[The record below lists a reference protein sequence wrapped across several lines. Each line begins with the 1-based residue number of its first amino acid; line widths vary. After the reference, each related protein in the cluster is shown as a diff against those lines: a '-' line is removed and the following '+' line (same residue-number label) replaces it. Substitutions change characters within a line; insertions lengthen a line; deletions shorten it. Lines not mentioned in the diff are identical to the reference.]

1 MLNSKKKMIMKQI
14 VAISFILGILI
25 SLTSCSLNEEP
36 ISNIALGQGAD
47 TANAIKYPTRDQM
60 KAQYDGIYNVLKG
73 NNGLEN
79 WNLDYLVMTETHAD
93 NAYRG
98 ATDAELTQ
106 MEQEKQ
112 NGINKNIERDWNG
125 YFEIIHAANRVICNI
140 DLTPDPALTAAE
152 RKQWKAEA
160 LILRSMMMFD
170 MVRLWGGIPL
180 ILTEPPAINAE
191 NIEEVY
197 PLYYPPRN
205 TVDEVYAQIIAD
217 LNTALEPGGAPPINT
232 SSKFVFSQTVANA
245 LLAKVYAEQPV
256 RDYAKTVEYCQKVEA
271 DVALYPSYSELFAV
285 NDAKTDAK
293 IRNSSESIF
302 EIPFS
307 DGGNWNTW
315 MFGVDQTDP
324 NSVYD
329 WAKWLTPSRDLVD
342 AFNKA
347 GDNIRKRTTIITA
360 SVSWSNHYPSDA
372 YLFMHKFPSKF
383 NSIIKIRLADILL
396 LKAEAY
402 ASLGNL
408 AEAANAVNKV
418 RARVSLPPLGSSV
431 TSSASAMA
439 DAVLN
444 ERRLELAFEGQRWF
458 DLARAGKIF
467 DVLNTLNSRDP
478 GRLPM
483 DPVTENTVLMP
494 LPQSQIEKNPNMIQN
509 PGY

>member
-1 MLNSKKKMIMKQI
+1 MKQVI
-14 VAISFILGILI
+14 IIGCFLGMVIGMN
-25 SLTSCSLNEEP
+25 SCSLENDP
-36 ISNIALGQGAD
+36 ISNPAIPQGSD
-47 TANAIKYPTRDQM
+47 TVGSIKYKTRAEM
-60 KAQYDGIYNVLKG
+60 VTQYNGIYNILKG

-79 WNLDYLVMTETHAD
+79 WNLDMLVLTETHAD
-93 NAYRG
+93 NSYRG

-106 MEQEKQ
+106 LEQQKQ

-125 YFEIIHAANRVICNI
+125 FFNIISATNRVIVNI
-140 DLTPDPALTAAE
+140 DAVPDPALTAAE

-160 LILRSMMMFD
+160 LILRSMIMFD

-180 ILTEPPAINAE
+180 ILAEPPAITAE

-205 TVDEVYAQIIAD
+205 TMEEVYAQMIAD
-217 LNTALEPGGAPPINT
+217 LNIALEPGGAPPINA
-232 SSKFVFSQTVANA
+232 SDKFRFSQTVANA
-245 LLAKVYAEQPV
+245 LLAKIYAEQPV

-271 DVALYPSYSELFAV
+271 DVLLVPSYADLFAV

-293 IRNSSESIF
+293 LRNSSESIF

-315 MFGVDQTDP
+315 MFGVDETDP

-329 WAKWLTPSRDLVD
+329 WAKWLTPSRDLVS
-342 AFNKA
+342 AFDRA
-347 GDNIRKRTTIITA
+347 GDNIRKRTTIVTA
-360 SVSWSNHYPSDA
+360 AVSWSNHYPPDA

-402 ASLGNL
+402 VNLGNL
-408 AEAANAVNKV
+408 AEAANAVNLV
-418 RARVSLPPLGSSV
+418 RTRVNLPDLSSSV
-431 TSSASAMA
+431 TSSATAMA

-444 ERRLELAFEGQRWF
+444 ERRLELAFEGHRWF
-458 DLARAGKIF
+458 DLVRNGKAF

-483 DPVTENTVLMP
+483 DPVTEFTILLP
-494 LPQSQIEKNPNMIQN
+494 LPQSQIDINPNMVQN

>member
-1 MLNSKKKMIMKQI
+1 MKQI
-14 VAISFILGILI
+14 FSISTFLGIVVFL
-25 SLTSCSLNEEP
+25 SSCSLDEEP
-36 ISNIALGQGAD
+36 ISNIVQGGSD
-47 TANAIKYPTRDQM
+47 TTGSYKYYTREEM
-60 KAQYDGIYNVLKG
+60 LSQYEGIYNILKG

-79 WNLDYLVMTETHAD
+79 WNLDMLVFTETHAD

-106 MEQEKQ
+106 LEQQKQ

-125 YFEIIHAANRVICNI
+125 YFAIVSAANRVICNI
-140 DLTPDPALTAAE
+140 DAVPDPALTQAE

-160 LILRSMMMFD
+160 LILRSMIMFD

-180 ILTEPPAINAE
+180 ILTEPPAITSE

-197 PLYYPPRN
+197 PQYYPPRN
-205 TVDEVYAQIIAD
+205 TMEEVYAQIIAD
-217 LNTALEPGGAPPINT
+217 LNTALEPGGAPPIDP
-232 SSKFVFSQTVANA
+232 SDKFVFSQTVANA

-256 RDYAKTVEYCQKVEA
+256 RDYGKTVEYCQKVEA
-271 DVALYPSYSELFAV
+271 DASLVPVYADLFAV
-285 NDAKTDAK
+285 NDAKTDVK
-293 IRNSSESIF
+293 LRNSSESIF

-315 MFGVDQTDP
+315 MFGVDETDP
-324 NSVYD
+324 NSKYD
-329 WAKWLTPSRDLVD
+329 WAKWLTPSRDLM
-342 AFNKA
+342 AAYSSA
-347 GDNIRKRTTIITA
+347 GDNVRKKITVVTA
-360 SVSWSNHYPSDA
+360 SVSWSNHYPSNS
-372 YLFMHKFPSKF
+372 YLFMHKFPSKY

-402 ASLGNL
+402 VNLGNL
-408 AEAANAVNKV
+408 AEAANAVNIV
-418 RARVSLPPLGSSV
+418 RARVNLPDLSSSV
-431 TSSASAMA
+431 TSSATSMA

-458 DLARAGKIF
+458 DLVRNGKAF
-467 DVLNTLNSRDP
+467 DVLNTLNSRDE

-483 DPVTENTVLMP
+483 DPVTEFTILLP
-494 LPQSQIEKNPNMIQN
+494 LPQSQIDINPNMVQN

>member
-1 MLNSKKKMIMKQI
+1 MKQI
-14 VAISFILGILI
+14 ASISFILGMLI

-36 ISNIALGQGAD
+36 ISNPAFPQGSD
-47 TANAIKYPTRDQM
+47 TTGSIKYPTRDEM
-60 KAQYDGIYNVLKG
+60 FVQYTGIYNVLKG

-79 WNLDYLVMTETHAD
+79 WNLDFLVMTETHSD
-93 NAYRG
+93 NSYRG

-125 YFEIIHAANRVICNI
+125 YFDIINAANRVICNI

-180 ILTEPPAINAE
+180 ILTEPPAITAG

-205 TVDEVYAQIIAD
+205 TVEEVYAQIIAD
-217 LNTALEPGGAPPINT
+217 LNTALEPGGAPPINP
-232 SSKFVFSQTVANA
+232 SNKFVFSQTVANA
-245 LLAKVYAEQPV
+245 LLAKIYAEQPV

-271 DVALYPSYSELFAV
+271 DVSLAFSYADLFAV

-293 IRNSSESIF
+293 MRNSSESIF

-307 DGGNWNTW
+307 DGANWNTW
-315 MFGVDQTDP
+315 MFGVDETDP
-324 NSVYD
+324 NSKYD
-329 WAKWLTPSRDLVD
+329 WAKWLTPTRDLVD
-342 AFNKA
+342 AFTKA
-347 GDNIRKRTTIITA
+347 GDIVRKKTTIITA

-372 YLFMHKFPSKF
+372 YLFMHKFPCKY
-383 NSIIKIRLADILL
+383 NSIIKLRLADIIL

-402 ASLGNL
+402 ANLGNL
-408 AEAANAVNKV
+408 AEAAAAVNKI
-418 RARVSLPPLGSSV
+418 RKRVNLPDLSPSV
-431 TSSASAMA
+431 TSSQTSMEE
-439 DAVLN
+439 AVLN

-458 DLARAGKIF
+458 DLVRTGKVF
-467 DVLNTLNSRDP
+467 DVLNTLNSRDV

-483 DPVTENTVLMP
+483 DPVTDNTVLLP
-494 LPQSQIEKNPNMIQN
+494 LPQSQIEKNPNMVQN

>member
-1 MLNSKKKMIMKQI
+1 MKTIMKQI
-14 VAISFILGILI
+14 IGFCIMAGIAISFHA
-25 SLTSCSLNEEP
+25 CSLNEDP
-36 ISNIALGQGAD
+36 ISNISDITQGGKD
-47 TANAIKYPTRDQM
+47 TSGNYVKYATRAEM
-60 KAQYDGIYNVLKG
+60 LTQYEGIYNTLKG
-73 NNGLEN
+73 NDGLED
-79 WNLDYLVMTETHAD
+79 WNLDMLVTSDTHAD
-93 NAYRG
+93 NSYRG

-106 MEQEKQ
+106 LEQQKQ

-125 YFEIIHAANRVICNI
+125 YFDIINAANRVICNI
-140 DLTPDPALTAAE
+140 DAVPDPALTTAE

-180 ILTEPPAINAE
+180 ILAEPPAITSE
-191 NIEEVY
+191 NIVAVY

-205 TVDEVYAQIIAD
+205 TVEEVYTQIIKD
-217 LNTALEPGGAPPINT
+217 LNTALEPGGAPAIDPSN
-232 SSKFVFSQTVANA
+232 KFVFSRTVANA
-245 LLAKVYAEQPV
+245 LLAKVYAEVPM
-256 RDYAKTVEYCQKVEA
+256 RDYAKVIDYCQKVEA
-271 DVALYPSYSELFAV
+271 DVSLVPNYPDLFAV

-293 IRNSSESIF
+293 LRNSSESIF

-315 MFGVDQTDP
+315 MFGVDETDP

-329 WAKWLTPSRDLVD
+329 WAKWLTPSRDLVA

-347 GDNIRKRTTIITA
+347 GDVIRKNATIIIA
-360 SVSWSNHYPSDA
+360 SVSWSNHYPSNA

-383 NSIIKIRLADILL
+383 NSIIKLRLADILL

-402 ASLGNL
+402 TDQGNL
-408 AEAANAVNKV
+408 SAAAAIVNTI
-418 RARVSLPPLGSSV
+418 RARVSLPPLSGAITASQSS
-431 TSSASAMA
+431 MA

-458 DLARAGKIF
+458 DLVRTGNAF
-467 DVLNTLNSRDP
+467 SVLNSLNSRDP

-483 DPVTENTVLMP
+483 DPVTDNTILLP
-494 LPQSQIEKNPNMIQN
+494 LPQSQIDINPNMVQN

>member
-1 MLNSKKKMIMKQI
+1 MKQFLIIGCI
-14 VAISFILGILI
+14 VGMFISMN
-25 SLTSCSLNEEP
+25 SCSLDNDP
-36 ISNIALGQGAD
+36 ISNTAIPQGSD
-47 TANAIKYPTRDQM
+47 TVGTIKYKTRAEM
-60 KAQYDGIYNVLKG
+60 LTQYNGIYNILKG
-73 NNGLEN
+73 NNLLEN
-79 WNLDYLVMTETHAD
+79 WNLDLLVITETHSD

-106 MEQEKQ
+106 LEQQKQ

-125 YFEIIHAANRVICNI
+125 FFGIINAANRVICNI
-140 DLTPDPALTAAE
+140 DLVPDPALTAAE
-152 RKQWKAEA
+152 RQQWKAEA
-160 LILRSMMMFD
+160 LILRSMIMFD

-180 ILTEPPAINAE
+180 ILTEPPAINAD

-205 TVDEVYAQIIAD
+205 TVEEVYAQIIAD
-217 LNTALEPGGAPPINT
+217 LNTALLPGGAPAIDPSNKFIF
-232 SSKFVFSQTVANA
+232 SKTVANA

-271 DVALYPSYSELFAV
+271 DVSLVPEYADLFAV

-293 IRNSSESIF
+293 LRNSSESIF

-315 MFGVDQTDP
+315 MFGIDETDP
-324 NSVYD
+324 NSKYD
-329 WAKWLTPSRDLVD
+329 WAKWLTPSRDLMD
-342 AFNKA
+342 AYASA
-347 GDNIRKRTTIITA
+347 GDNVRKKVTVVTA
-360 SVSWSNHYPSDA
+360 AVSWSNHYPANS

-383 NSIIKIRLADILL
+383 NSIIKLRLADILL

-402 ASLGNL
+402 ANLGNL
-408 AEAANAVNKV
+408 AEAANAVNLV
-418 RARVSLPPLGSSV
+418 RARVKLPNLSSSV
-431 TSSASAMA
+431 TSSAASMA
-439 DAVLN
+439 DAVLK

-458 DLARAGKIF
+458 DLVRNGKAF
-467 DVLNTLNSRDP
+467 DILNTLNSRDP

-483 DPVTENTVLMP
+483 DPVNELTILLP
-494 LPQSQIEKNPNMIQN
+494 LPQSQIDINPNMVQN